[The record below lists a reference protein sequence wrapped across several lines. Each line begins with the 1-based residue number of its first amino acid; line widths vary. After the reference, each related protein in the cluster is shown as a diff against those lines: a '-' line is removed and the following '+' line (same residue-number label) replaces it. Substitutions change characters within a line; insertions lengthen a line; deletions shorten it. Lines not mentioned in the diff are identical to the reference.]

1 MNEEWDKIAPISF
14 MLPQENR
21 AVAVK
26 KLKEVYFKG
35 KKLVNDTE
43 SEKALGRLYGDSII
57 GFGVH
62 R

>member
-1 MNEEWDKIAPISF
+1 